1 MSHHLAVVIAVV
13 FAGLLLWLLGAMII
27 MVVQDWRDVAHD
39 RRRDRE
45 IDRRDREAMRGEL
58 STWDRF

>member
-27 MVVQDWRDVAHD
+27 MVVRDWRDAAHD
-39 RRRDRE
+39 RRRERE
-45 IDRRDREAMRGEL
+45 IDRRDKEAMRGQL

>member
-1 MSHHLAVVIAVV
+1 
-13 FAGLLLWLLGAMII
+13 LLWLLGAMII
-27 MVVQDWRDVAHD
+27 MVVRDWRDAAHD

-45 IDRRDREAMRGEL
+45 IDRRDKEAMRGEL